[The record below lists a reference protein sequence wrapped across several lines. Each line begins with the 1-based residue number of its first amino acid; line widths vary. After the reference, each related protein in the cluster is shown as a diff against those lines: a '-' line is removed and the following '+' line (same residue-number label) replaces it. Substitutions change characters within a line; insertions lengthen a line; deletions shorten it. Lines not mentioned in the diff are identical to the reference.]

1 MAVFHFIKVLE
12 VHMRRLLTKGVVIL
26 AVLFSLGINSA
37 AQNPT
42 RESLES
48 KKKRLSALEASMAE
62 SRSKILEID
71 VQLMTLKELRAEL
84 QKSIEAQK
92 EESSRLLE
100 AIPIE
105 EEALAF
111 LDSPP
116 RKVLAVSGSDT
127 YLIDFD
133 GAPRLVKLHGLYI
146 DPLKSA
152 AIAKALK
159 KRLVKKLVYFRCA
172 DVACQQ

>member
-1 MAVFHFIKVLE
+1 
-12 VHMRRLLTKGVVIL
+12 MRRLLTQGVVIL

-42 RESLES
+42 QESLES
-48 KKKRLSALEASMAE
+48 KKKRLSALEVSITQ

-71 VQLMTLKELRAEL
+71 VQLTTLTELRAEI
-84 QKSIEAQK
+84 QKSIEEQK
-92 EESSRLLE
+92 EESGRLLE
-100 AIPIE
+100 TIPIE

-116 RKVLAVSGSDT
+116 RKVLAVSDSNT

-152 AIAKALK
+152 AITKALK
-159 KRLVKKLVYFRCA
+159 KRLVKKLVYFSCA
-172 DVACQQ
+172 DVACHQ